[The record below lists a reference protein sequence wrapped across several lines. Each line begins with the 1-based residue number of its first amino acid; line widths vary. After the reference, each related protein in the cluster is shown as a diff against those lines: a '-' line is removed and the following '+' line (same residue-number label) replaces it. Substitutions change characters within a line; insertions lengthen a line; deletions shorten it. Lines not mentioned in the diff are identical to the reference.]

1 MHLLV
6 EYTRYYEPG
15 GALRPPVLGNSNMS
29 KNRCECLH
37 HVAPRLGLSVV
48 EVVQIPFMGF
58 GLYFERITLVAVAY
72 PLPDIS
78 AVIQEISMTVFGLG
92 RMDRFVID
100 GNGAKGL
107 ELFAREYDPEQHHG
121 LISAK
126 RDQGVV
132 DDFHFRIVM

>member
-1 MHLLV
+1 
-6 EYTRYYEPG
+6 
-15 GALRPPVLGNSNMS
+15 MS

-58 GLYFERITLVAVAY
+58 GLYFERIPLVAVAY

-100 GNGAKGL
+100 GNGAQGL
-107 ELFAREYDPEQHHG
+107 ELFAREYDPEQHHS

-126 RDQGVV
+126 RDQGAV

>member
-1 MHLLV
+1 
-6 EYTRYYEPG
+6 
-15 GALRPPVLGNSNMS
+15 MS

-58 GLYFERITLVAVAY
+58 GLYFERIPLVAVAY

-100 GNGAKGL
+100 GNGAQGL
-107 ELFAREYDPEQHHG
+107 ELLRANMTPNSIIALYPRNGIRE
-121 LISAK
+121 L
-126 RDQGVV
+126 
-132 DDFHFRIVM
+132 